1 MAAIDPSLCGAYLG
15 LKRVRDGREDE
26 LSPKE
31 RKELAKAKPNV
42 DLELRPDGTFRRQ
55 VTEGT
60 WTPAEGKLIF
70 QPVTFGGETLEAM
83 RQRAEES
90 GRMFGLAFVFDPF
103 EMEAAGDA
111 LFTPD
116 DGSALVT
123 EFRRDWEGH

>member
-1 MAAIDPSLCGAYLG
+1 MADIDPSLCGAYLG
-15 LKRVRDGREDE
+15 LKKVREGREDE

-42 DLELRPDGTFRRQ
+42 DLDLRPDGSFKRQ

-60 WTPAEGKLIF
+60 WTAEGNRIRF
-70 QPVTFGGETLEAM
+70 QPMTFGGETLAAM
-83 RQRAEES
+83 QQRAEEN

-103 EMEAAGDA
+103 ELETSEGV

-123 EFRRDWEGH
+123 EFRRDW